1 MTLAPDRLVAGETVP
16 QVLTGQAAAASDRDQ
31 FTPLFCV
38 SFCSVALNICEAPV
52 CTLDMEGVTATTIA
66 GGGAVGAEIVIV
78 AVEDFV
84 LSVTEVAVNVTVG
97 GVGAAA
103 GAAYSMVAPDAP
115 EIAPQV
121 EPLQPW
127 PDNAHV
133 TPLFWV
139 SLLTAAVKLC
149 D

>member
-1 MTLAPDRLVAGETVP
+1 LTLAPDRLVAGETAP

-31 FTPLFCV
+31 FTPLFCA
-38 SFCSVALNICEAPV
+38 SFCTVALNTCEAPV
-52 CTLDMEGVTATTIA
+52 CTVDMEGVTATTIA
-66 GGGAVGAEIVIV
+66 GGGAAGAEIVIV

-84 LSVTEVAVNVTVG
+84 PSVTEVAVNVTVG

-103 GAAYSMVAPDAP
+103 GAPYMMVAPDAP

>member
-1 MTLAPDRLVAGETVP
+1 
-16 QVLTGQAAAASDRDQ
+16 
-31 FTPLFCV
+31 
-38 SFCSVALNICEAPV
+38 
-52 CTLDMEGVTATTIA
+52 MEGVTATTIA
-66 GGGAVGAEIVIV
+66 GGGAAGAEIVIV

-103 GAAYSMVAPDAP
+103 GAAYRMVAPDAP

-121 EPLQPW
+121 EPLQPC

>member
-1 MTLAPDRLVAGETVP
+1 LTLAPDRLVAGETVP

-31 FTPLFCV
+31 FTPLFCA
-38 SFCSVALNICEAPV
+38 SFCRVALNICEAPV

-66 GGGAVGAEIVIV
+66 GGGAEMVIV
-78 AVEDFV
+78 AVEVFV

-103 GAAYSMVAPDAP
+103 GAAYMTVAPDAP